1 MIITTRRFTLALSAL
16 ALPVLAS
23 AQAPAGARGGERVA
37 PRPPMARSLPQA
49 DVSRIL
55 NARRALDLTPRQVA
69 QLDSIERAQFAA
81 RRADQ
86 ERMRQMRDT
95 LTGNVRQR
103 AASGASRD
111 SLRAQMQARMEAVRP
126 QMEQMRR
133 RDSTAR
139 AAAERVLTD
148 PQRQQLRVMQAEA
161 RGYQRG
167 IREGRG
173 ARGAAPRQGAR
184 GERGVR
190 RQPGMPGR
198 QNARP
203 QDPRRPG
210 QRMQRA
216 PRPSAP

>member
-1 MIITTRRFTLALSAL
+1 MTITIRRLTLALSAL

-23 AQAPAGARGGERVA
+23 AQTPAGARGA
-37 PRPPMARSLPQA
+37 QRPPMARGLPQA

-95 LTGNVRQR
+95 ATGAMRQR
-103 AASGASRD
+103 AAAGVPRD
-111 SLRAQMQARMEAVRP
+111 SMRAQTRAQMQARMETMRP

-133 RDSTAR
+133 RDSSAR

-148 PQRQQLRVMQAEA
+148 TQRQQLRVMQAEA

-167 IREGRG
+167 VREGRG
-173 ARGAAPRQGAR
+173 ARR
-184 GERGVR
+184 G
-190 RQPGMPGR
+190 
-198 QNARP
+198 ARP
-203 QDPRRPG
+203 QQPRRPE
-210 QRMQRA
+210 QRM
-216 PRPSAP
+216 PRPTAP